1 MKMKEQL
8 ELAEN
13 QLHFIRLLRAYK
25 KEYKTKQENVHSNYE
40 YDTIEDAIKKFDCL
54 LDLFINHLI

>member
-1 MKMKEQL
+1 MKLKEQL

-13 QLHFIRLLRAYK
+13 QLHFIRVLRAYK

-40 YDTIEDAIKKFDCL
+40 FDTIEDAINKFDYL
-54 LDLFINHLI
+54 LNMFINHLI